1 MNTYSGRA
9 AEFHLEL
16 EQEVVL
22 GLSEFVKSVYLRFQN
37 GVMPFSDPTLLP
49 LLHDNPLVGNPH
61 SHIPISSVQH
71 KNQRI
76 SVLFP
81 SVIPVGA
88 PSQQIYQLARRQRKI
103 YVEMFDVGAIKFT
116 LR

>member
-1 MNTYSGRA
+1 M

-49 LLHDNPLVGNPH
+49 LLHDTLLFGNSH
-61 SHIPISSVQH
+61 SHIPISNDQDR
-71 KNQRI
+71 NQRI

-88 PSQQIYQLARRQRKI
+88 PWQQIYQLARRQRKI